1 LDEMQ
6 RLLDELER
14 AERKPEGRVVAYLYD
29 PKTKRGAQVVERRF
43 DYGIQANGRETAA
56 PLIED
61 ACNAG
66 WALLAG
72 HLPPP
77 VPVRKLA

>member
-1 LDEMQ
+1 MQ

-14 AERKPEGRVVAYLYD
+14 NEQRTEERIVAYLYD
-29 PKTKRGAQVVERRF
+29 PQTRKGAKVVERRF

-56 PLIED
+56 YLVED

-72 HLPPP
+72 QLSPP
-77 VPVRKLA
+77 VPVRKGGAA